1 MALTRTKLTGG
12 KLYGSRA
19 KAFQVILQGRNP
31 VRWDMTGRPIEWTKE
46 LVAEFAFH
54 AGEYTFHNQL
64 TDGPDTGAIIYGHA
78 FDSIAQGEQKGW
90 TQEEHDAV
98 VARIDELCEQ
108 QPGEVWQITA
118 PKFEKPWPK
127 YDDSHHNQVAVLAEQ
142 LGLVAES
149 LAYERQNAS
158 RPSVIA
164 KLEELLSAKETEEE
178 LTAA

>member
-12 KLYGSRA
+12 KLYGSSSA
-19 KAFQVILQGRNP
+19 AFQAIVQGRKPTRWNMAGSP
-31 VRWDMTGRPIEWTKE
+31 VEWTKE
-46 LVAEFAFH
+46 IVAEFAFH
-54 AGEYTFHNQL
+54 GGEYTFHNPL
-64 TDGPDTGAIIYGHA
+64 TGSEDTAADIRGHY

-98 VARIDELCEQ
+98 VERLDTLCEQ
-108 QPGEVWQITA
+108 QPNMVWVITA

-127 YDDSHHNQVAVLAEQ
+127 YDDAHHNQVAVLAEQ

-149 LAYERQNAS
+149 LAYERQNANRS
-158 RPSVIA
+158 SVIA